1 MRRLF
6 SSQHPI
12 TTFVYIPPNY
22 LAVNI
27 PSNHLVVKDYSVYY
41 LVVTANRDA
50 EGHEQYWSVVT
61 SLQ

>member
-1 MRRLF
+1 M
-6 SSQHPI
+6 
-12 TTFVYIPPNY
+12 VYIPPNY
-22 LAVNI
+22 LAVT
-27 PSNHLVVKDYSVYY
+27 DYGVYY